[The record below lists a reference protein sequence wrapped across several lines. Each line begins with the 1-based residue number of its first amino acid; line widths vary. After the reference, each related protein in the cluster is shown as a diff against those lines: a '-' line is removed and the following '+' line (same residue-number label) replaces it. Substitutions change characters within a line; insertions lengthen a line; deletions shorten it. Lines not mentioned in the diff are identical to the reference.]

1 MSNYKGFSG
10 SGGPLR
16 FVSENTFWDSMES
29 KDSDWGSIESKE
41 SEIHRADKDSS
52 LRFVELTRT
61 LETPLQNVKY
71 YEVS

>member
-1 MSNYKGFSG
+1 M
-10 SGGPLR
+10 R

-61 LETPLQNVKY
+61 LETPL
-71 YEVS
+71 